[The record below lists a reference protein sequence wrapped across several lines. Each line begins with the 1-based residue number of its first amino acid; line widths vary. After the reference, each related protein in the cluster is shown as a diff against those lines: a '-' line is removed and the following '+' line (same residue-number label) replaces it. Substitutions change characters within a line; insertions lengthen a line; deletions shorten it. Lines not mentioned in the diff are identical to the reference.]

1 MKHQLFQI
9 FIGLIA
15 LLCPFT
21 QVMADVEEEYV
32 LVTDAESLREGDQV
46 VIVSREYG
54 KAMSKYN
61 NKTNPNEATYV
72 KPCSIDVTDDGNKVN
87 LTNDSVCVM
96 TLVGDSKGWK
106 FKVNDNN
113 WLWAYNG
120 SFHKLL
126 YGSDSGPNGNLI
138 NTLTISIKELSN
150 CLLNYKYSNWNHY
163 LKYNGSDRFNTYDG
177 ISSAHPIQLYRKQR
191 ILPYLSFGESEGN
204 VSTAN
209 SSLGSLVHSVQIDR
223 SFVSDGGFYTL
234 CLPFDLTA
242 TDISTSFR
250 GAKFYRFASVL
261 RVDEGMYTLHFEPVD
276 HTSAGEPYLMK
287 PLAQD
292 DADIIAPMLSEKII
306 TTDTPQTITNTHTD
320 VSVSFIGTFDP
331 VLLPAKGIIRFVG
344 SSGLRLVTPNAD
356 GSLKGLRAYFKLED
370 AMLSTNFEAEAAKL
384 SAILVLDDINGGDTT
399 GALSIESAPASNTK
413 SADAIYNMV
422 GQRLAVDSRS
432 LPKGLYV
439 VGGKKMVVR

>member
-1 MKHQLFQI
+1 MKHLLYHI
-9 FIGLIA
+9 FISLVA
-15 LLCPFT
+15 LLCPAV
-21 QVMADVEEEYV
+21 QAMADVEEEYV
-32 LVTDAESLREGDQV
+32 LVTDAESLRDGDQV

-72 KPCSIDVTDDGNKVN
+72 KPCGIEVTDDGNKVN

-96 TLVGDSKGWK
+96 TLVGDSKDWK
-106 FKVNDNN
+106 FKVNDNT

-150 CLLNYKYSNWNHY
+150 CLLNYKYSNLNHY
-163 LKYNGSDRFNTYDG
+163 LKYNGSDRFNTYNS

-204 VSTAN
+204 VSTVN

-250 GAKFYRFASVL
+250 GAKFYIFASVL

-306 TTDTPQTITNTHTD
+306 TTDTPQTITNKHTD

-344 SSGLRLVTPNAD
+344 SSGLRLVTPNAE

-384 SAILVLDDINGGDTT
+384 SAILVLDDINGGGTT
-399 GALSIESAPASNTK
+399 GASSVESAPASNTN

-422 GQRLAVDSRS
+422 GQRLTVDSRS

>member
-9 FIGLIA
+9 FIGFIA

-21 QVMADVEEEYV
+21 PVMADVEEEYV
-32 LVTDAESLREGDQV
+32 LVTDAESLRDGDQV
-46 VIVSREYG
+46 VVVSRDFG
-54 KAMSKYN
+54 VAMSRYN

-191 ILPYLSFGESEGN
+191 ILPFLSFGELEGN

-287 PLAQD
+287 PLAQE
-292 DADIIAPMLSEKII
+292 DAGIIAPMLSEKII
-306 TTDTPQTITNTHTD
+306 TTDTPQTITNKHTD

-344 SSGLRLVTPNAD
+344 SSGLRLVTPNAE

>member
-1 MKHQLFQI
+1 MKHLLYHI
-9 FIGLIA
+9 LISFVA
-15 LLCPFT
+15 LLCPAV
-21 QVMADVEEEYV
+21 QAMADVEEEYV

-72 KPCSIDVTDDGNKVN
+72 KPCGIEVTDDGNKVN

-106 FKVNDNN
+106 WQTDNGN
-113 WLWAYNG
+113 WLWANKYDVP
-120 SFHKLL
+120 KLL
-126 YGSDSGPNGNLI
+126 YRPTRGTYDNITNVSTIDIIESGECNIGFKWSSS
-138 NTLTISIKELSN
+138 T
-150 CLLNYKYSNWNHY
+150 KYP
-163 LKYNGSDRFNTYDG
+163 KYNGSDKFITYNS
-177 ISSAHPIQLYRKQR
+177 ISSACPIQLYRKQR

-292 DADIIAPMLSEKII
+292 DAGIIAPVLSEKII

-331 VLLPAKGIIRFVG
+331 VLLPAKGKIRFVG
-344 SSGLRLVTPNAD
+344 SSGLRLVTPNAE

-384 SAILVLDDINGGDTT
+384 SAVLVLDDINGGDTT

-422 GQRLAVDSRS
+422 GQRLAVDNRS

>member
-1 MKHQLFQI
+1 MKHLLYYI
-9 FIGLIA
+9 FISLVA
-15 LLCPFT
+15 LLCPAV

-32 LVTDAESLREGDQV
+32 LVMDAESLREGDQV
-46 VIVSREYG
+46 VIVSRDFG
-54 KAMSKYN
+54 VAMSRYN
-61 NKTNPNEATYV
+61 NKTNPNDATYV
-72 KPCSIDVTDDGNKVN
+72 KACSIEVTDNGNKVN

-106 FKVNDNN
+106 WQTDDGN
-113 WLWAYNG
+113 WLWANKYDVP
-120 SFHKLL
+120 KLL
-126 YGSDSGPNGNLI
+126 YRPTRGTYDNITNVSTIEISESG
-138 NTLTISIKELSN
+138 E
-150 CLLNYKYSNWNHY
+150 CLLNYKCSTKNHY
-163 LKYNGSDRFNTYDG
+163 LKFNGSDRFNTYNS
-177 ISSAHPIQLYRKQR
+177 ISSACPIKLYRKQR

>member
-1 MKHQLFQI
+1 MKHLLYHI
-9 FIGLIA
+9 LISFVA
-15 LLCPFT
+15 LLCPA
-21 QVMADVEEEYV
+21 VLAMADVEEEYV
-32 LVTDAESLREGDQV
+32 LVTDAESLRDGDQV
-46 VIVSREYG
+46 VVVSRDFG
-54 KAMSKYN
+54 VAMSRYN

-106 FKVNDNN
+106 WQADDGN
-113 WLWAYNG
+113 WLWANKYDV
-120 SFHKLL
+120 SKLL
-126 YGSDSGPNGNLI
+126 YRPTRGKYDNITNVSTIDISESG
-138 NTLTISIKELSN
+138 E
-150 CLLNYKYSNWNHY
+150 CLLNYKHSNWNHY
-163 LKYNGSDRFNTYDG
+163 LKYNGSDKFITYNS

-191 ILPYLSFGESEGN
+191 ILPFLSFGELEGN

-292 DADIIAPMLSEKII
+292 DAGIIAPMLSEKII
-306 TTDTPQTITNTHTD
+306 TTDTPQTITNKHTD

-344 SSGLRLVTPNAD
+344 SSGLRLVTPNAE
-356 GSLKGLRAYFKLED
+356 GSLRGLRAYFKLED

>member
-1 MKHQLFQI
+1 MKHLLYHI
-9 FIGLIA
+9 FISLVA
-15 LLCPFT
+15 LLCPAV
-21 QVMADVEEEYV
+21 QAMADVEEEYV
-32 LVTDAESLREGDQV
+32 LVTDAESLRKGDQV

-72 KPCSIDVTDDGNKVN
+72 KPCGIEVTDDGNKVN

-106 FKVNDNN
+106 FKVNDNT

-150 CLLNYKYSNWNHY
+150 CLLNYKYSNLNHY
-163 LKYNGSDRFNTYDG
+163 LKYNGSDRFNTYNS
-177 ISSAHPIQLYRKQR
+177 ISSACPIQLYRKQR

-276 HTSAGEPYLMK
+276 HTSAGVPYLIK

-306 TTDTPQTITNTHTD
+306 TTDTPQTITNKHTD

-344 SSGLRLVTPNAD
+344 SSGLRLVTPNAE
-356 GSLKGLRAYFKLED
+356 GSLKGLRAYFELED
-370 AMLSTNFEAEAAKL
+370 AMLSANFEAEAAKL
-384 SAILVLDDINGGDTT
+384 SAILVLDDINGGGTT
-399 GALSIESAPASNTK
+399 GASSVESAPASNTN

>member
-1 MKHQLFQI
+1 MKHLLYHI
-9 FIGLIA
+9 FISLAA
-15 LLCPFT
+15 LLCPAV
-21 QVMADVEEEYV
+21 QAMADVEEEYV

-46 VIVSREYG
+46 VVVSRDFG
-54 KAMSKYN
+54 VAMSRYN

-72 KPCSIDVTDDGNKVN
+72 KPCSIEVTDNGNKIN
-87 LTNDSVCVM
+87 PTNDSVCVM
-96 TLVGDSKGWK
+96 TLVGNSKSWK

-113 WLWAYNG
+113 WLWAYDG
-120 SFHKLL
+120 DIHKLVYRSTL
-126 YGSDSGPNGNLI
+126 DNTRNLT
-138 NTLTISIKELSN
+138 NVATLSFLELGD
-150 CLLNYKYSNWNHY
+150 CILNYRKYSNSHF
-163 LKYNGSDRFNTYDG
+163 LRYNGSDRFNTYNS
-177 ISSAHPIQLYRKQR
+177 ISSAYPIQLYRKQR
-191 ILPYLSFGESEGN
+191 ILPFLSFGELEGN

-242 TDISTSFR
+242 SDISTSFR

-276 HTSAGEPYLMK
+276 HTSAGMPYIMK
-287 PLAQD
+287 PLAKD

-306 TTDTPQTITNTHTD
+306 TTDTPQTITNKHTD

-331 VLLPAKGIIRFVG
+331 VLLPAEGIIRFVG

-384 SAILVLDDINGGDTT
+384 SAVLVLDDINGSGTT

>member
-1 MKHQLFQI
+1 MKHLLYHI
-9 FIGLIA
+9 FISLAA
-15 LLCPFT
+15 LLCPAV
-21 QVMADVEEEYV
+21 QAMADVEEEYV

-46 VIVSREYG
+46 VVVSRDFG
-54 KAMSKYN
+54 VAMSRYN

-120 SFHKLL
+120 MVHKLL
-126 YGSDSGPNGNLI
+126 YGSGSGPNGNLI
-138 NTLTISIKELSN
+138 NTAKIEIIELGE
-150 CLLNYKYSNWNHY
+150 CLLNYKYSNLNHY
-163 LKYNGSDRFNTYDG
+163 LKYNGSDRFNTYNS
-177 ISSAHPIQLYRKQR
+177 ISSAYPIQLYRKQR
-191 ILPYLSFGESEGN
+191 ILPFLSFGESEGN

-276 HTSAGEPYLMK
+276 HTSAGMPYIMK
-287 PLAQD
+287 PLAKD

-344 SSGLRLVTPNAD
+344 SSGLRLVTPNAE

-370 AMLSTNFEAEAAKL
+370 AMLSANFEAEAAKL
-384 SAILVLDDINGGDTT
+384 SAVLVLDDINGGGTT
-399 GALSIESAPASNTK
+399 GVLSIESAPASNTK

-422 GQRLAVDSRS
+422 GQRLAVDNRS

>member
-1 MKHQLFQI
+1 MKHQLFHI
-9 FIGLIA
+9 FISLIA
-15 LLCPFT
+15 LLCPT
-21 QVMADVEEEYV
+21 VYAMADVEEEYV

-46 VIVSREYG
+46 VVVSRDFG
-54 KAMSKYN
+54 VAMSRYN
-61 NKTNPNEATYV
+61 NKTNPNDATYV
-72 KPCSIDVTDDGNKVN
+72 KSCSIEVTDDGNKVN
-87 LTNDSVCVM
+87 PTNDSVCVF
-96 TLVGDSKGWK
+96 TLVNEAKGWIL
-106 FKVNDNN
+106 KVNDGIC
-113 WLWAYNG
+113 LWAYNG
-120 SFHKLL
+120 RVHKLL

-138 NTLTISIKELSN
+138 NTATIDIKESSN
-150 CLLNYKYSNWNHY
+150 CLFNYKYSNWNHY

-191 ILPYLSFGESEGN
+191 ILPSLSFGESEGN
-204 VSTAN
+204 VSTASN
-209 SSLGSLVHSVQIDR
+209 SLGSLVHSVQIDR

-250 GAKFYRFASVL
+250 GAKFYRFTSVL

-287 PLAQD
+287 PLAQN

-306 TTDTPQTITNTHTD
+306 TTDTPQTITKTHTD

-344 SSGLRLVTPNAD
+344 SSGLRLVTPNAE
-356 GSLKGLRAYFKLED
+356 GCLKGLRAYFKLED

>member
-1 MKHQLFQI
+1 MKHLLYHI
-9 FIGLIA
+9 FISLVA
-15 LLCPFT
+15 LLCPAV
-21 QVMADVEEEYV
+21 QAMADVEEEYV

-72 KPCSIDVTDDGNKVN
+72 KPCGIEVTDDGNEVN

-106 FKVNDNN
+106 WQTDDGN
-113 WLWAYNG
+113 WLWANKYDV
-120 SFHKLL
+120 HKLL
-126 YGSDSGPNGNLI
+126 YRPTRGKYDNITNVSTIDISESG
-138 NTLTISIKELSN
+138 E
-150 CLLNYKYSNWNHY
+150 CLLNYKHSNWNHY
-163 LKYNGSDRFNTYDG
+163 LKYNGSDKFITYNS

-191 ILPYLSFGESEGN
+191 ILPFLSFGESEGN

-276 HTSAGEPYLMK
+276 HTSAGMPYIMK
-287 PLAQD
+287 PLAKD

-306 TTDTPQTITNTHTD
+306 TTDTPQTITNKHTD

-331 VLLPAKGIIRFVG
+331 VLLPAEGIIRFVG
-344 SSGLRLVTPNAD
+344 SSGLRLVTPNAE
-356 GSLKGLRAYFKLED
+356 GSLNGLRAYFKLED
-370 AMLSTNFEAEAAKL
+370 AMLSTDFEAEAAKL
-384 SAILVLDDINGGDTT
+384 SAVLVLDDINGGDTT

>member
-1 MKHQLFQI
+1 MKHLLYHI
-9 FIGLIA
+9 FISLVA
-15 LLCPFT
+15 LLCPAV
-21 QVMADVEEEYV
+21 QAMADVEEEYV

-46 VIVSREYG
+46 VVVSRDFG
-54 KAMSKYN
+54 VAMSRYN

-72 KPCSIDVTDDGNKVN
+72 KPCSIEVTDDGNKVN

-96 TLVGDSKGWK
+96 TLVGDSKDWK
-106 FKVNDNN
+106 WQADDGN
-113 WLWAYNG
+113 WLWANKYDIP
-120 SFHKLL
+120 KLL
-126 YGSDSGPNGNLI
+126 YRPTRGTYDNITNVSTIDIIESG
-138 NTLTISIKELSN
+138 E
-150 CLLNYKYSNWNHY
+150 CLLNYKHSNWNHY
-163 LKYNGSDRFNTYDG
+163 LKYNGSDRFNTYNS

-191 ILPYLSFGESEGN
+191 ILPFLSFGESEGN

-261 RVDEGMYTLHFEPVD
+261 RVDDGVYTLHFEPVD

-292 DADIIAPMLSEKII
+292 DAGIIAPVLSEKLI
-306 TTDTPQTITNTHTD
+306 TTATPQTITNTHTD
-320 VSVSFIGTFDP
+320 VSFSFVGTFDP
-331 VLLPAKGIIRFVG
+331 VLLPANGKIRFVG
-344 SSGLRLVTPNAD
+344 SSGLRLATPNAE
-356 GSLKGLRAYFKLED
+356 GSLKGLRAYFELED
-370 AMLSTNFEAEAAKL
+370 AMLSANFEAEAAKL
-384 SAILVLDDINGGDTT
+384 SAVLVLDDIDGGGTT
-399 GALSIESAPASNTK
+399 GALSIESAPTSNTK

>member
-1 MKHQLFQI
+1 MKHLLYHI
-9 FIGLIA
+9 FISLVA
-15 LLCPFT
+15 LLCPAV
-21 QVMADVEEEYV
+21 QAMADVEEEYV
-32 LVTDAESLREGDQV
+32 LVTDAESLRDGDQV

-72 KPCSIDVTDDGNKVN
+72 KPCSIEVTDDGNKVN

-106 FKVNDNN
+106 WQTDDGN
-113 WLWAYNG
+113 WLWANKYDVP
-120 SFHKLL
+120 KLL
-126 YGSDSGPNGNLI
+126 YRPTRGTYDNITNVSTIDISESGDCNIGFKWSSS
-138 NTLTISIKELSN
+138 T
-150 CLLNYKYSNWNHY
+150 KYS
-163 LKYNGSDRFNTYDG
+163 KYNGSDKFITYNS

-191 ILPYLSFGESEGN
+191 ILPFLSFGELEGN

-276 HTSAGEPYLMK
+276 HTSAGMPYLMK

-292 DADIIAPMLSEKII
+292 DAGIIAPVLSEKII
-306 TTDTPQTITNTHTD
+306 TTDTTQTITKTHTD
-320 VSVSFIGTFDP
+320 VSFSFVGTFDP
-331 VLLPAKGIIRFVG
+331 VLLPAKGKIRFVG
-344 SSGLRLVTPNAD
+344 SSGLRLVTPNAE

-370 AMLSTNFEAEAAKL
+370 AMLSANFEAEAAKL
-384 SAILVLDDINGGDTT
+384 SAILVLDDINGGGTT
-399 GALSIESAPASNTK
+399 GALSIESAPTSNTK

>member
-1 MKHQLFQI
+1 MKHLLYHI
-9 FIGLIA
+9 FISLVA
-15 LLCPFT
+15 LLCPAV
-21 QVMADVEEEYV
+21 QAMADVEEEYV
-32 LVTDAESLREGDQV
+32 LVTDAESLRDGDQV

-72 KPCSIDVTDDGNKVN
+72 KPCGIEVTDDGNKVN

-96 TLVGDSKGWK
+96 TLVGDSKDWK
-106 FKVNDNN
+106 FKVNDNT

-150 CLLNYKYSNWNHY
+150 CLLNYKYSNLNHY
-163 LKYNGSDRFNTYDG
+163 LKYNGSDRFNTYNS

-204 VSTAN
+204 VSTVN

-306 TTDTPQTITNTHTD
+306 TTDTPQTITNKHTD

-344 SSGLRLVTPNAD
+344 SSGLRLVTPNAE

-384 SAILVLDDINGGDTT
+384 SAILVLDDINGGGTT
-399 GALSIESAPASNTK
+399 GASSVESAPASNTN

-422 GQRLAVDSRS
+422 GQRLTVDSRS

>member
-1 MKHQLFQI
+1 MKHLLYHI
-9 FIGLIA
+9 FISLVA
-15 LLCPFT
+15 LLCPAV
-21 QVMADVEEEYV
+21 QAMADVEEEYV

-46 VIVSREYG
+46 VVVSRDFG
-54 KAMSKYN
+54 VAMSKYN

-106 FKVNDNN
+106 WQTDDGN
-113 WLWAYNG
+113 WLWANKYDVP
-120 SFHKLL
+120 KLL
-126 YGSDSGPNGNLI
+126 YRPTLGTYDNITNVSTIEISESG
-138 NTLTISIKELSN
+138 E
-150 CLLNYKYSNWNHY
+150 CLLNYKCSTQNHY
-163 LKYNGSDRFNTYDG
+163 LKFNGSDRFNTYNS

-191 ILPYLSFGESEGN
+191 ILPFLSFGESEGN

-292 DADIIAPMLSEKII
+292 DAGIIAPVLSEKII
-306 TTDTPQTITNTHTD
+306 TTATPQTITKTHTD
-320 VSVSFIGTFDP
+320 VSFSFVGTFDP
-331 VLLPAKGIIRFVG
+331 VLLPANGKIRFVG
-344 SSGLRLVTPNAD
+344 SSGLRLVTPNAE

-370 AMLSTNFEAEAAKL
+370 AMLSANFEAEAAKL
-384 SAILVLDDINGGDTT
+384 SAVLVLDDINGGGTT
-399 GALSIESAPASNTK
+399 GASSVESAPASNTK

-422 GQRLAVDSRS
+422 GQRLAVDSHS
-432 LPKGLYV
+432 LSKGLYV

>member
-1 MKHQLFQI
+1 MKHLLYHI
-9 FIGLIA
+9 LISFVA
-15 LLCPFT
+15 LLCPT
-21 QVMADVEEEYV
+21 VQAMADVEEEYV
-32 LVTDAESLREGDQV
+32 LVTDAESLRDGDQV

-54 KAMSKYN
+54 KAMSKYQD
-61 NKTNPNEATYV
+61 NPQKPTYI
-72 KPCSIDVTDDGNKVN
+72 KPCSIDVIDNGNKVN
-87 LTNDSVCVM
+87 PTNDSVCVF
-96 TLVGDSKGWK
+96 TLERDSKGWIL
-106 FKVNDNN
+106 KVNDNT

-120 SFHKLL
+120 RAHKLL

-163 LKYNGSDRFNTYDG
+163 LKFNGSDRFNTYNS
-177 ISSAHPIQLYRKQR
+177 ISSACPIQLYRKQR

-287 PLAQD
+287 PLAKD
-292 DADIIAPMLSEKII
+292 DAGIIAPMLSEKII

-344 SSGLRLVTPNAD
+344 SSGLRLVTPNAE

-384 SAILVLDDINGGDTT
+384 SAVLVLDDINGGDTT

-413 SADAIYNMV
+413 SADAIIIWW
-422 GQRLAVDSRS
+422 DS
-432 LPKGLYV
+432 GWQ
-439 VGGKKMVVR
+439 

>member
-1 MKHQLFQI
+1 MKHLLYHI
-9 FIGLIA
+9 LISFVA
-15 LLCPFT
+15 LLCPAV
-21 QVMADVEEEYV
+21 QAMADVEEEYV

-72 KPCSIDVTDDGNKVN
+72 KPCGIEVTDDGNKVN

-106 FKVNDNN
+106 WQTDNGN
-113 WLWAYNG
+113 WLWANKYDVP
-120 SFHKLL
+120 KLL
-126 YGSDSGPNGNLI
+126 YRPTRGTYDNITNVSTIDIIESGECNIGFKWSSS
-138 NTLTISIKELSN
+138 T
-150 CLLNYKYSNWNHY
+150 KYP
-163 LKYNGSDRFNTYDG
+163 KYNGSDKFITYNS
-177 ISSAHPIQLYRKQR
+177 ISSACPIQLYRKQR

-292 DADIIAPMLSEKII
+292 DAGIIAPVLSEKII
-306 TTDTPQTITNTHTD
+306 TTATPQTITKTHTD
-320 VSVSFIGTFDP
+320 VSFSFVGTFDP
-331 VLLPAKGIIRFVG
+331 VLLPANGKIRFVG
-344 SSGLRLVTPNAD
+344 SSGLRLVTPNAE

-370 AMLSTNFEAEAAKL
+370 AMLSANFEAEAAKL
-384 SAILVLDDINGGDTT
+384 SAVLVLDDINGGGTT